1 MLLKPAAHA
10 DVSFAL
16 PPPKLL
22 FQQLGCAAS
31 EVPSTAR
38 ILQNH
43 IKAFGKQIEELLS
56 IYHVL
61 WLLIVSEPEGL
72 CI

>member
-22 FQQLGCAAS
+22 LQQLGCAAS

-61 WLLIVSEPEGL
+61 WLLIVSEVHL
-72 CI
+72 I